1 VTTPPTATVSQ
12 PAPVSRRI
20 AEELGVRTEQVT
32 AAVGLLDGG
41 ATVPFI
47 ARYRKEVTGTLDD
60 AQLRTLEE
68 RLRYLRELDER
79 RAAILESIS
88 AQGKLDAELEGR
100 IMAADSKA
108 RLEDIYLPYK
118 PKRRTKAQIAR
129 TGGLEPLATLLLAEP
144 DRDPQQAA
152 ADYVDAERGVADTA
166 AALEGARAILVERFA
181 EDADLI
187 GELRE
192 RMWSAG
198 QLVARVREGK
208 EEAGAKFADYFEFA
222 EAFTRLPSHRIL
234 AAFRGEKEEI
244 LDLTM
249 DSGAEAVAAEGPS
262 LYEEAI
268 ARRFGV
274 AQCLLDKGRPA
285 DRWLAESVRW
295 AWRTRILVHL
305 GVDLRMRLWQRAEDE
320 AVRVFAANLRDLLLA
335 APAGARPTMGL
346 DPGFRTGVKV
356 AVIDGTGKSVATETI
371 YPHEPRRRW
380 DESVAI
386 LARLAAAHG
395 VQLIAIGNGT
405 ASRETDRLAA
415 DLIKTHPELNLTKVV
430 VSEAGASVYSASAFA
445 SRELPGMDVSLRGA
459 VSIARRLQDPLA
471 ELVKIDPKSIGVG
484 QYQHDIS
491 EGKLSRSLDA
501 VVEDC
506 VNAVGVDVNTAS
518 APLLA
523 RVSGISAGLADGIV
537 AHRDSTGPFRSR
549 QALTT
554 VPRLGPKAFEQSA
567 GFLRITSGDDPL
579 DASSVHP
586 ESYPVVR
593 RILTAAGTPLPG
605 LIGNTKLLRTLAPQ
619 SFADDRFGVPTVTD
633 ILRELE
639 KPGRDPRPAFRTAT
653 FADGV
658 ETLADLTPGL
668 VLEGTVTNVA
678 AFGAFVDIGVHQ
690 DGLVHVS
697 AMSRNFVSD
706 PREVAKPG
714 DVVRVKVLGVDIPR
728 QRISLTLRL
737 DDEETPPRRTATG
750 PRSDRPRKEQPR
762 KEQPRKDQPRKDQP
776 GRDQPRGGQ
785 PRQDQPRKSEPRR
798 DQPRGGRP
806 AASTPPAS
814 GAMAD
819 ALRRAGL
826 TDGTTGRPDRENR
839 RRPK

>member
-1 VTTPPTATVSQ
+1 MTMPVEEPVHVS
-12 PAPVSRRI
+12 VDHRI
-20 AEELGVRTEQVT
+20 AEELGVRQRQVT
-32 AAVGLLDGG
+32 AAIELLDGG

-47 ARYRKEVTGTLDD
+47 ARYRKEVTGSLDD

-79 RAAILESIS
+79 RAAIIESIR
-88 AQGKLDAELEGR
+88 AQGKLDDALEQR

-129 TGGLEPLATLLLAEP
+129 EAGLEPLADLLFGAP
-144 DRDPQQAA
+144 DTDPQQAA
-152 ADYVDAERGVADTA
+152 AGYVDPAAGVADAA
-166 AALEGARAILVERFA
+166 AALDGARAILVERFA

-198 QLVARVREGK
+198 RLVSRVREGR
-208 EEAGAKFADYFEFA
+208 EEAGAKFSDYFDFA
-222 EAFTRLPSHRIL
+222 EPFTKLPSHRIL
-234 AAFRGEKEEI
+234 AAFRGEKEEF

-249 DSGAEAVAAEGPS
+249 DPGEESADGVPSGRSGYEAR
-262 LYEEAI
+262 I
-268 ARRFGV
+268 AHQFGL
-274 AQCLLDKGRPA
+274 AGQGRAA
-285 DRWLAESVRW
+285 DRWLAETVRW

-335 APAGARPTMGL
+335 APAGARTTMGL

-356 AVIDGTGKSVATETI
+356 AVVDATGKTVATDTI

-380 DESVAI
+380 DESIAT

-395 VQLIAIGNGT
+395 VDLISIGNGT

-415 DLIKTHPELNLTKVV
+415 DLIRAHPELKLTKAV
-430 VSEAGASVYSASAFA
+430 VSEAGASVYSASAYA

-484 QYQHDIS
+484 QYQHDVA
-491 EGKLSRSLDA
+491 ETKLSRSLDA

-506 VNAVGVDVNTAS
+506 VNGVGVDVNTAS
-518 APLLA
+518 PPLLA
-523 RVSGISAGLADGIV
+523 RVSGVSAGLADGIV
-537 AHRDSTGPFRSR
+537 AHRDAAGPFRTR
-549 QALTT
+549 QALIE
-554 VPRLGPKAFEQSA
+554 VPRLGPKAFEQCA
-567 GFLRITSGDDPL
+567 GFLRISGGDDPL

-586 ESYPVVR
+586 EAYPVVR
-593 RILTAAGTPLPG
+593 RIQAAAGTTTPE
-605 LIGNTKLLRTLAPQ
+605 LIGNTAVLRALAPER
-619 SFADDRFGVPTVTD
+619 FADDRFGVPTVSD

-639 KPGRDPRPAFRTAT
+639 KPGRDPRPAFRTAA

-658 ETLADLTPGL
+658 ETMEDLAAGML
-668 VLEGTVTNVA
+668 LEGVVTNVA

-697 AMSRNFVSD
+697 AMSKNFVAD

-728 QRISLTLRL
+728 KRISLTLRL
-737 DDEETPPRRTATG
+737 DDEPDGGRGGPETGSEGREG
-750 PRSDRPRKEQPR
+750 PAPAAPGRRPR
-762 KEQPRKDQPRKDQP
+762 
-776 GRDQPRGGQ
+776 G
-785 PRQDQPRKSEPRR
+785 
-798 DQPRGGRP
+798 
-806 AASTPPAS
+806 
-814 GAMAD
+814 
-819 ALRRAGL
+819 
-826 TDGTTGRPDRENR
+826 R
-839 RRPK
+839 RRPLGPQPERPERPQ